1 MKKQLYI
8 VKIGGNVVD
17 NLELMEGFINH
28 FEKLPF
34 PKLLVHGGGKLATR
48 LSEKLGIESKL
59 IEGRRITSKEE
70 LEIVTMV
77 YAGKVNKELVAKLQ
91 AKKINALG
99 FTGADANILVA
110 KKRPVKEID
119 YGFVGDVEK
128 VNTEFL
134 TLCLENKIVP
144 VCSAITHDGNGQL
157 FNTNADT
164 IAKELAVGLSENFE
178 VNLMYCFEKKGVLLD
193 ANDDDSVIPIISET
207 DFGELKAKEIIST
220 GMIPK
225 LTNSFEALQQG
236 VTRVMIGN
244 TSMLSL
250 NNSTYTLLKL

>member
-1 MKKQLYI
+1 MKKPLYI
-8 VKIGGNVVD
+8 VKIGGNIVD
-17 NLELMEGFINH
+17 NPAMVEDFITH
-28 FEKLPF
+28 FEKLPS

-48 LSEKLGIESKL
+48 LSQKLGIESKL

-77 YAGKVNKELVAKLQ
+77 YAGKINKDLVAHLQ
-91 AKKINALG
+91 AKNINALG

-134 TLCLENKIVP
+134 ALCLENNIVP
-144 VCSAITHDGNGQL
+144 VCCAITHDGNGQL

-164 IAKELAVGLSENFE
+164 IAKELAVGLSESFE
-178 VNLMYCFEKKGVLLD
+178 VNLMYCFEKKGVLQD
-193 ANDDDSVIPIISET
+193 AQDDDSVIPIISLS
-207 DFGELKAKEIIST
+207 DFENLKAEQIISE
-220 GMIPK
+220 GIIPK
-225 LTNSFEALQQG
+225 LTNSFEALKQG
-236 VTRVMIGN
+236 VNGVMIGN